1 MTTRDTILKELE
13 ALNSRLPG
21 QDPGGNMPFTVPA
34 GYFEKLPDLLLSRV
48 KSLEDSTVQ
57 EETAHLSPRL
67 AQERPANPYTV
78 PAGYFENLPA
88 RIMAR
93 LEAENNLS
101 AGEELA
107 ALSPL
112 LSGLKK
118 ENPYTVP
125 EGYFEQALPPQQSAA
140 PAGRV
145 ISLFRRPLVRL
156 AAAAVVTGIIALTAW
171 LFINAGPETG
181 EKAVARFEKKL
192 NKELEKMSDKELND
206 FIQLTDPAAA
216 LQDEVVVTNT
226 GDGKDW
232 LKDIPE
238 SELKEFLDE
247 TAVSDT
253 PEESI
258 MLN

>member
-1 MTTRDTILKELE
+1 MTTRNTILQELE
-13 ALNSRLPG
+13 ALKSRLPA
-21 QDPGGNMPFTVPA
+21 QDPEGKIPFTVPA
-34 GYFEKLPDLLLSRV
+34 GYFEQLPDLLLSRV
-48 KSLEDSTVQ
+48 KAMKASTVQ
-57 EETAHLSPRL
+57 EETAHMAPSL
-67 AQERPANPYTV
+67 AQGPVSDPYTV
-78 PAGYFENLPA
+78 PEGYFENLPA

-93 LEAENNLS
+93 LEAEKNLS

-112 LSGLKK
+112 LSSLKK
-118 ENPYTVP
+118 DNPYSVP
-125 EGYFEQALPPQQSAA
+125 EGYFEQALPPRQTAA

-192 NKELEKMSDKELND
+192 NKELDKMTDKELTD

-216 LQDEVVVTNT
+216 PQDEVLATAT

-247 TAVSDT
+247 TSASDT